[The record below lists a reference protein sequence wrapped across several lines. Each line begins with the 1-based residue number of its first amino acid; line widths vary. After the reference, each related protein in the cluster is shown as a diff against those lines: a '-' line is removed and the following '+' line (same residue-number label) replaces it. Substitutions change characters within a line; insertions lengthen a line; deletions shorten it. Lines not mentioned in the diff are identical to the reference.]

1 MTIIGRFAVTTAALA
16 FAFVGVS
23 GAFAQEPKP
32 SPNPA
37 PAPQLRPMQAAPAST
52 IQGELMKV
60 DTTAKTLVVKTA
72 DGKEEQF
79 TYTDATKVTGAQSGI
94 AGLANTTRTQVT
106 VKFTGTGT
114 NRVATEVSVH
124 EAKS

>member
-1 MTIIGRFAVTTAALA
+1 MTIIGRFTVTTAALA
-16 FAFVGVS
+16 FALVGAS

-32 SPNPA
+32 TPA

-72 DGKEEQF
+72 DGKEEHF

-114 NRVATEVSVH
+114 NRVATEIAVR